1 MKEYQVRNRENRGPP
16 LTGGWGWG
24 APTRPEA
31 GLSVWAEFSKKEKV
45 EMTACAKRR
54 RHIGDV
60 MRKVVGTGGG
70 EGWRG
75 DGKVTSDTT
84 LGRE

>member
-1 MKEYQVRNRENRGPP
+1 M
-16 LTGGWGWG
+16 

-31 GLSVWAEFSKKEKV
+31 GLSVWTEFSRKEKV
-45 EMTACAKRR
+45 EMTTRAKRR
-54 RHIGDV
+54 RPIGDV
-60 MRKVVGTGGG
+60 MRKVVGTGRG

-75 DGKVTSDTT
+75 DGEVTSDTI